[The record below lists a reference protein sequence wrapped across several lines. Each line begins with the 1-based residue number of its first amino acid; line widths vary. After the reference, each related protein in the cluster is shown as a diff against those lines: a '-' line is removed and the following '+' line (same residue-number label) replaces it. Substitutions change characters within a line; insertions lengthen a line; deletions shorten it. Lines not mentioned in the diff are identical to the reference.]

1 MTLDQVAHY
10 RAVRARIIAGYRPPV
25 LLPGLPPG
33 ERKALPPQEPEPELP
48 AARRARLL
56 HGAPA
61 SASLHA
67 AVYPT
72 LDALGAAWF
81 EVFTRKR
88 TPLLAR
94 MRWRVF
100 RDLQRLGLSLNRI
113 GRLTGYDHTTII
125 YGLRKLAKEENDHAD
140 R

>member
-1 MTLDQVAHY
+1 VTLDQVAHY
-10 RAVRARIIAGYRPPV
+10 RAVRARIVAGYRPP
-25 LLPGLPPG
+25 LLPPV
-33 ERKALPPQEPEPELP
+33 ALTTQGPELP

-72 LDALGAAWF
+72 LDALGVAWF

-100 RDLQRLGLSLNRI
+100 RDLQRLGLSFSRI

>member
-1 MTLDQVAHY
+1 VTLDQVAHY
-10 RAVRARIIAGYRPPV
+10 RAVRARIIAGHRP
-25 LLPGLPPG
+25 PPG
-33 ERKALPPQEPEPELP
+33 ELPPQEPETP

-88 TPLLAR
+88 TPLLTR

-100 RDLQRLGLSLNRI
+100 RDLQRLGLSFSRI
-113 GRLTGYDHTTII
+113 GRLTGYDHTTVI
-125 YGLRKLAKEENDHAD
+125 YGLRRLAEEENDHAD